1 MRKRLIRIAM
11 LAGGGL
17 VVLAIAV
24 ALIVRHMGPG
34 TLQDWIGTQLQD
46 IADSYLNPKLSFTD
60 LAYEYPL
67 RVSLKNLHLTADDPA
82 NPGHTIDIIACR
94 HAMVALAEIPSIG
107 KPIVI
112 QKIILDQP
120 LISAVA
126 VAPRSKQFVGFSELV
141 RGGSASGAAE
151 EKSSG
156 PPRKLSDVFQMR
168 LVQITDG
175 KIVYDP
181 RIPGTVPM
189 ALDRINTA
197 LNIEPADAGWYKLD
211 TVIARKPVFEL
222 QLAGQLNLDSF
233 SVRGVDIKL
242 LADLGRDKLDYLPPE
257 LQAMLRQY
265 DARGK
270 LNVEVTGSMP
280 IMDPMKGRVE
290 AIVKLDG
297 ANFAMGGLRI
307 PVDNL
312 DLDARFADGKADL
325 PSLKIAALGGS
336 AVLSGSATLNDRLD
350 ADLHLK
356 VAGMVLEQ
364 LLAKVAPASGSPARL
379 DLDFNFAGSVM
390 SILGKAPAKP
400 GEPLA
405 SIGVKDFRISA
416 DDPMNP
422 EEKIDVVA
430 CKSLDVAMTEPIVSG
445 KPIVIDKIIFDRPEL
460 SAVAVAPGATRFV
473 GVPDLPSS
481 ASAGPSAPMPKLGDL
496 LRVKTFQLKCA
507 RIIYDPRIPGTRRMC
522 LDPIDTSL
530 NVDPND
536 PGSYRVSTNISR
548 KPAFSLAID
557 GEINIDDPGVQ
568 NLNLDLQ
575 ADLTQ
580 EPLDFL
586 PPQLQLILKQTRARG
601 RLSVKAGASVAMSDL
616 ARGKVH
622 LDLDAR
628 NVELSQGDIH
638 IPLDDVSISARL
650 RDGKVQQTV
659 RIAALNNVFDLSG
672 SVALNDRLDTD
683 ETLTLKDVELEPL
696 LAALRPNQPALKTS
710 TKLSAAIEVQSPLMV
725 AMGAIPGSG
734 NEPAASVTVRNLR
747 LTADDPRTAGQPLD
761 FAACDRLGV
770 ALSALPTSGKP
781 IAIDSVV
788 VEHPAIR
795 AVAMGPGSRELAGF
809 SALRMMAASRTP
821 PATMATEPPP
831 RLSDVFRLGSLSVA
845 DASLYYD
852 PRIDG
857 TVPLSLNHITT
868 KIGLDSAAG
877 DAYRFDLLIPSKPDL
892 NLELAGRFN
901 VDTMVADA
909 LKLNVTARVGADVPK
924 YLPPQLQKRLGP
936 YDPVGSLAL
945 KVTGTLPVLHPA
957 AGDVEADLLVD
968 HFAATTGGY
977 RIPIDHLR
985 LPIRL
990 KGGRVEIQDSAKLGG
1005 PMLETLGG
1013 AANLTGTVTLNER
1026 LDSTLALT
1034 VDGML
1039 LQTLMADKISEPRK
1053 NLIGA
1058 VHANVE
1064 LKNAPLRIIAARATS
1079 RPADESDPPSPL
1091 ASADLPAYWGAAD
1104 IELTHARLVGLEL
1117 FQGMDNIA
1125 RSVFTDIFKR
1135 SDKDKPQTVVPKE
1148 SAQVVCAFQKDRIS
1162 ISNLH
1167 YNGDGPCR
1175 RRQRLCDAQP
1185 GGEPGP
1191 DRRADVQTQQPGVR
1205 GQLDQKRQRFA
1216 VVLSRFGNRRQFE
1229 DRAQTRQRCAH
1240 RSGGEGSHARSAE
1253 AHEGRRESRRH
1264 WSGQGRLVHPRVVR
1278 SQGSE
1283 SGQELNGNCHL
1294 TILRRQLRPLLHGR

>member
-1 MRKRLIRIAM
+1 M

-17 VVLAIAV
+17 VVLAIAI
-24 ALIVRHMGPG
+24 ALILRHMGAG

-46 IADSYLNPKLSFTD
+46 IANSYLNPKLSFTD

-67 RVSLKNLHLTADDPA
+67 TVSLKNLHLTADDPA
-82 NPGHTIDIIACR
+82 NPGHAIDIIACQR
-94 HAMVALAEIPSIG
+94 ATVALAEIPSIG

-126 VAPRSKQFVGFSELV
+126 VEPRSKQFVGFSDLV
-141 RGGSASGAAE
+141 RGGASGAAD

-156 PPRKLSDVFQMR
+156 PPKKLSDVFQMR

-175 KIVYDP
+175 RIVYDP
-181 RIPGTVPM
+181 RIGGTVPM
-189 ALDRINTA
+189 TLDQINTV

-257 LQAMLRQY
+257 LQAMLKQY

-290 AIVKLDG
+290 AIVKLDR

-325 PSLKIAALGGS
+325 PSLKIAALGGW
-336 AVLSGSATLNDRLD
+336 ADLSGSATLNERLD

-364 LLAKVAPASGSPARL
+364 LLANPALASGSPARL

-400 GEPLA
+400 GAPLA

-422 EEKIDVVA
+422 GEKIDVAA
-430 CKSLDVAMTEPIVSG
+430 CKSLDVAMTEPMVSG

-496 LRVKTFQLKCA
+496 LRVKTFQLKRA
-507 RIIYDPRIPGTRRMC
+507 RIIYDPRIPGTQRMC
-522 LDPIDTSL
+522 LDPINTSL
-530 NVDPND
+530 NVDPKD

-616 ARGKVH
+616 ARGKAH
-622 LDLDAR
+622 LDVDAR
-628 NVELSQGDIH
+628 NIELSQGNIH
-638 IPLDDVSISARL
+638 IPVDDVSISARL
-650 RDGKVQQTV
+650 QDGKVQQTI

-672 SVALNDRLDTD
+672 SVALNNRLDTD
-683 ETLTLKDVELEPL
+683 TTLTLKDVELEPL
-696 LAALRPNQPALKTS
+696 LAALKPNQPAPKTS

-725 AMGAIPGSG
+725 AMGAVPGTG
-734 NEPAASVTVRNLR
+734 NEPAASVTVRDFR
-747 LTADDPRTAGQPLD
+747 LTADDPRTSGQGLD

-770 ALSALPTSGKP
+770 KLSALPGPGKP

-788 VEHPAIR
+788 VEHPALR
-795 AVAMGPGSRELAGF
+795 AIAVGPESRELAGF
-809 SALRMMAASRTP
+809 SVLGKLLASRSP
-821 PATMATEPPP
+821 PATVPSTTLPSTAPTEPAP
-831 RLSDVFRLGSLSVA
+831 RLSDVFRLRSLSVS

-857 TVPLSLNHITT
+857 TVPLSLNHIMT

-901 VDTMVADA
+901 VDTMVADG
-909 LKLNVTARVGADVPK
+909 LKLNVTARVGANLPK

-936 YDPVGSLAL
+936 YDPAGSLAL
-945 KVTGTLPVLHPA
+945 KVTGTLPVLNPA
-957 AGDVEADLLVD
+957 AGDIEADLLVD
-968 HFAATTGGY
+968 GLAATAGGY

-990 KGGRVEIQDSAKLGG
+990 KGGRVEIQDAAKLGG

-1013 AANLTGTVTLNER
+1013 EASLTGTVTLNER
-1026 LDSTLALT
+1026 LDSTLTLT
-1034 VDGML
+1034 VDRML

-1058 VHANVE
+1058 VHAYVE
-1064 LKNAPLRIIAARATS
+1064 LKNAPLRVIAAKATS
-1079 RPADESDPPSPL
+1079 RPAADSASSSPL
-1091 ASADLPAYWGAAD
+1091 SMADLPANWGSGD
-1104 IELTHARLVGLEL
+1104 IELTQARLVGFEL
-1117 FQGMDNIA
+1117 IQGMDNIA
-1125 RSVFTDIFKR
+1125 RSAFADIFNR
-1135 SDKDKPQTVVPKE
+1135 ADKDKPQTVVPKE
-1148 SAQVVCAFQKDRIS
+1148 SADVVCTFDRDHIS

-1167 YNGDGPCR
+1167 YDGEDLAADGKGYVTLKQEVNLDLTGGPMSKLGGLGSVGNWIESASDSLLYYHVSGRIGDLKIEPKRGNGRPIVEGAKEVT
-1175 RRQRLCDAQP
+1175 QDA
-1185 GGEPGP
+1185 EKI
-1191 DRRADVQTQQPGVR
+1191 TKKGVKAV
-1205 GQLDQKRQRFA
+1205 GTGLDKA
-1216 VVLSRFGNRRQFE
+1216 
-1229 DRAQTRQRCAH
+1229 
-1240 RSGGEGSHARSAE
+1240 GSF
-1253 AHEGRRESRRH
+1253 
-1264 WSGQGRLVHPRVVR
+1264 
-1278 SQGSE
+1278 
-1283 SGQELNGNCHL
+1283 
-1294 TILRRQLRPLLHGR
+1294 IHGLFNHKDQDQDKN